1 MRLDLPCMRSGN
13 RLPSPRPIF
22 RLIRGS
28 RRLRRGRWTYLHTI
42 TELSLEIELRELWIA
57 IHEAAGASDRAE
69 HLAIERRL
77 LRNEMIR
84 LDDFHLGKELSPRE
98 VEL

>member
-28 RRLRRGRWTYLHTI
+28 RRLRRGRWTYLDAI
-42 TELSLEIELRELWIA
+42 AELSFEIELREIWIA
-57 IHEAAGASDRAE
+57 IHEAAGSSERAE
-69 HLAIERRL
+69 RFSIERNL
-77 LRNEMIR
+77 LRNEMVR
-84 LDDFHLGKELSPRE
+84 LHDFHLGKELSPRE